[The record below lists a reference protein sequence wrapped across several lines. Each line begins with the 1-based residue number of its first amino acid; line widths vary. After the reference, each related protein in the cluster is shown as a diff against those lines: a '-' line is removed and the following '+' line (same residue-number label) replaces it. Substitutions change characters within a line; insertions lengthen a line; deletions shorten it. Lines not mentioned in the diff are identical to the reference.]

1 MQHGKS
7 NNFCRL
13 MGRVDTMKLVNWYQA
28 EEVRVCRRRP
38 GRTQKGE
45 TPTKVRHTIGCMLIL
60 GLVTTGCAMRES
72 RALSDLHQAREA
84 IAAAKQAGSLPPEKI
99 AELEKRHRK
108 ARGVY
113 YSCKADE
120 ASQLAQ
126 GIIADTKP
134 RLQPVVAAPPPPAPA
149 NRPPQARL
157 AASAEGKV
165 NTALGLSGEGSSDP
179 DGDKL
184 TYRWDFGDGTT
195 ASFTAPTTTHQYARA
210 GNYTVRLTVDD
221 GRGGT
226 DSTTATVAVNGHVV
240 LQEKKGQVFF
250 DFDKA
255 TLKPAAHQEL
265 ASVVQE
271 LQENPTWRAELVGHA
286 DATGSEAYNLGLSKR
301 RAEAVR
307 NFLVARGIAEA
318 RFRLAWKGEQ
328 EPLAPNTT
336 EDGRAQNRRVE
347 ITIRPMPVQ

>member
-1 MQHGKS
+1 M
-7 NNFCRL
+7 
-13 MGRVDTMKLVNWYQA
+13 T
-28 EEVRVCRRRP
+28 
-38 GRTQKGE
+38 
-45 TPTKVRHTIGCMLIL
+45 VRHTIGCMLIV
-60 GLVTTGCAMRES
+60 GLFTAGCAMRES
-72 RALSDLHQAREA
+72 RALSDLHQARDA

-99 AELEKRHRK
+99 AELEQRHRK

-113 YSCKADE
+113 YSCKSDE
-120 ASQLAQ
+120 ASRLAQ
-126 GIIADTKP
+126 EIIADTKP
-134 RLQPVVAAPPPPAPA
+134 RPQPVVAAPPAPA
-149 NRPPQARL
+149 NRPPRARL
-157 AASAEGKV
+157 AAPAEGEV
-165 NTALGLSGEGSSDP
+165 NTALRLSGEGSSDP

-195 ASFTAPTTTHQYARA
+195 ASVTAPTTTHQYARA

-226 DSTTATVAVNGHVV
+226 DSTTATVAVTRHVV
-240 LQEKKGQVFF
+240 LQEKQGQVFF

-255 TLKPAAHQEL
+255 TLKPAAQQEL

-271 LQENPTWRAELVGHA
+271 LQENPTLRAELVGHA
-286 DATGSEAYNLGLSKR
+286 DATGTEAYNLGLSKR

-318 RFRLAWKGEQ
+318 RFQLAWKGEQ

-336 EDGRAQNRRVE
+336 EEGRAQNRRVE